1 MDFSKTYLG
10 IEFGSTRIKACLVD
24 ENANTLAKGGLDWQ
38 NEYDGK
44 YFTYSLDD
52 AKRGLTECY
61 TSLVKELGESPELFG
76 AIGISGMMHG
86 YLAFDEEWNLLV
98 PFRTW
103 RNTTAECAAAK
114 LRALFGF
121 NIPARWSIAH
131 LYQAMLDGE
140 EHLPRLKHLTT
151 LSGYIHFLLTGRH
164 ELGVCE
170 ASGMFPITD
179 GTYDTEMVKKFN
191 DAALALGYA
200 IDIEDILPS
209 VRVAGESG
217 ARLTKDGA
225 RLLDVSGKLKEG
237 TPLCPPEGDGGTGM
251 VATNAVRVGT
261 GNVSAGTSVFGML
274 VLDKPL
280 SRLYPEIDIIMT
292 PSGEPVAMAH
302 CNNGCSELDGW
313 VNIFAEFAELFGI
326 DLTKDDLYKKLYE
339 NALGADSDCG
349 EVISYNFLASE
360 PVAEVSGGAPMIFR
374 TRSSNLNLKNLFRSQ
389 LYSAVAPLA
398 IGMDILFKN
407 EGYRANRFM
416 AHGGLFK
423 VEGVAQGILADAL
436 GCSVSIS
443 ETAGEGGAYGMAL
456 LAAYTV
462 LGNDEKLCD
471 WLDGDVFKNSIS
483 KTVEPTKDSTRGFS
497 KFMKLYKTGLE
508 AQRAIN

>member
-10 IEFGSTRIKACLVD
+10 IELGSTRIKACLIGED
-24 ENANTLAKGGLDWQ
+24 TKPIAKGDFDWQ

-52 AKRGLTECY
+52 ARRGLSECY
-61 TSLVKELGESPELFG
+61 ASLVEELGEAPDTLG

-86 YLAFDEEWNLLV
+86 YLAFDEDWNLLV

-103 RNTTAECAAAK
+103 RNTTAESAAAR
-114 LRALFGF
+114 LRGLFGF

-140 EHLPRLKHLTT
+140 EHLPRLRHLTT

-164 ELGVCE
+164 ELGICE
-170 ASGMFPITD
+170 ASGMFPIRGGD
-179 GTYDTEMVKKFN
+179 YDREMIEKFN
-191 DAALALGYA
+191 SEARSIGYD
-200 IDIEDILPS
+200 IDVYKILPS
-209 VRVAGESG
+209 VRTAGEGG
-217 ARLTKDGA
+217 AYLTEDGA
-225 RLLDVSGKLKEG
+225 ALLDRSGSLKPG
-237 TPLCPPEGDGGTGM
+237 IPLCPPEGDGGTGM

-280 SRLYPEIDIIMT
+280 SRLYPEIDIITT

-313 VNIFAEFAELFGI
+313 VNIFAEFSELFGI
-326 DLTKDDLYKKLYE
+326 DATKGELYKRLYE
-339 NALGADSDCG
+339 NAMSADFDCG

-360 PVAEVSGGAPMIFR
+360 PVAKVDGGAPMIFR
-374 TRSSNLNLKNLFRSQ
+374 TRSSRLNLKNLFRSQ
-389 LYSAVAPLA
+389 LCSAIAPLA
-398 IGMDILFKN
+398 LGMDILFRS
-407 EGYRANRFM
+407 EGFKANKFM

-423 VEGVAQGILADAL
+423 VEGVAQQLLADAL
-436 GCSVSIS
+436 GCEVSIS
-443 ETAGEGGAYGMAL
+443 EVAGEGGAYGMAL
-456 LAAYTV
+456 LAAFAAD
-462 LGNDEKLCD
+462 GDGALCD
-471 WLDGDVFKNSIS
+471 WLDSRAFKNSS
-483 KTVEPTKDSTRGFS
+483 LKSLSPTETGVRGFAD
-497 KFMKLYKTGLE
+497 FMRLYEAGLV
-508 AQRAIN
+508 AQRAIG